1 MNVRPLNEEK
11 YNISNYRFRELY
23 YFCLQYND
31 WVKEVRENRLLSSIE
46 QGEVRGG
53 SIGRPTESSGIRN
66 AELTRRIELIEQTAI
81 EADPEIYQYILLN
94 VTNEGYGYTHLRM
107 VKGLKVGKN
116 KFYHGRRR
124 FYYLLSKKL

>member
-1 MNVRPLNEEK
+1 MNVRPLNEKK

-46 QGEVRGG
+46 QGEVRGS

-81 EADPEIYQYILLN
+81 EADQGIYQYILLA
-94 VTNEGYGYTHLRM
+94 VTNEGYTFNY
-107 VKGLKVGKN
+107 LKMMKEMPCEKD

-124 FYYLLSKKL
+124 FYYLLAKKL